1 MRRIARANRGRQ
13 SGTMMD
19 FVSARLRHLADY
31 ARAVGDD
38 GFAEGFEQ
46 YIAHARDGLSLE
58 RALGLA
64 VVRGGETW
72 WSREHRQ
79 RRDEFIC
86 ELYTRCCPGETDAR
100 RRTTLQIE
108 LTRYERGGW
117 KEDKMLA
124 VMPPTYEGT
133 PRALLFGAF
142 HENESLDAKRPMPT
156 SDDQLCRILAS
167 HCAIER
173 KIPHGIAA
181 VDAERHYEPN
191 DSRIGE
197 HHAGIEISITSQR
210 RRGRGRG

>member
-1 MRRIARANRGRQ
+1 
-13 SGTMMD
+13 MD
-19 FVSARLRHLADY
+19 FVSARLRRLADY

-46 YIAHARDGLSLE
+46 YIAHAHEGLSLDQ
-58 RALGLA
+58 ALGIA

-72 WSREHRQ
+72 WSREHRL
-79 RRDEFIC
+79 RRDEAIC
-86 ELYTRCCPGETDAR
+86 EFFARYCLGKTDAR
-100 RRTTLQIE
+100 RRAILQHE
-108 LTRYERGGW
+108 LLRYQRKQWAG
-117 KEDKMLA
+117 DKRQPMI
-124 VMPPTYEGT
+124 PPAYEGT
-133 PRALLFGAF
+133 PRALLFKAF

-181 VDAERHYEPN
+181 VDAERHYEPY